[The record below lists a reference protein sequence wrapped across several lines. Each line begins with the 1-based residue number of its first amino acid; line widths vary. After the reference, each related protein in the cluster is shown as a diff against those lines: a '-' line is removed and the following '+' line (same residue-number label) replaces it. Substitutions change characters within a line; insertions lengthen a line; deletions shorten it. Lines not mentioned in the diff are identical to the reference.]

1 MYYFGGGAHLGR
13 LGVIFADALSA
24 QKARIK
30 LSLAL
35 GATKSHDEIRQI
47 FELN

>member
-1 MYYFGGGAHLGR
+1 
-13 LGVIFADALSA
+13 LGVIFADTLSA

-35 GATKSHDEIRQI
+35 GAAKSQAEIRQI